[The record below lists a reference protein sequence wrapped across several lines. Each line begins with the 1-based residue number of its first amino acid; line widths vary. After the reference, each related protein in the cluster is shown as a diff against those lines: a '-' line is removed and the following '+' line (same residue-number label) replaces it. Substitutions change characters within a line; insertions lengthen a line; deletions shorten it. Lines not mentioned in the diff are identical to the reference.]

1 LLLHFLAEE
10 SNEIEAGRAAEAEFS
25 AFARY
30 NNRREAQAVKEGNY
44 KPLSWRAKWS
54 VTRVHQFGTM
64 PLARLAEI
72 LREKEGKAKE
82 YQPSDAYCA
91 LGHR

>member
-1 LLLHFLAEE
+1 LLHFLAEE

-44 KPLSWRAKWS
+44 KPLS
-54 VTRVHQFGTM
+54 
-64 PLARLAEI
+64 
-72 LREKEGKAKE
+72 
-82 YQPSDAYCA
+82 
-91 LGHR
+91 